1 MTFCDVQNSAKS
13 FYFCHEKE
21 PSEEGS
27 FSYVIMGGGFRR
39 LLPTASH
46 AGSARV
52 SQCSCYLPLFL
63 IVIVLDVLDLRPAAS
78 LTVSVT
84 DTL

>member
-1 MTFCDVQNSAKS
+1 M
-13 FYFCHEKE
+13 
-21 PSEEGS
+21 
-27 FSYVIMGGGFRR
+27 
-39 LLPTASH
+39 LPTASH

-63 IVIVLDVLDLRPAAS
+63 IDTLFEVLDLSPAAS

>member
-1 MTFCDVQNSAKS
+1 M
-13 FYFCHEKE
+13 
-21 PSEEGS
+21 
-27 FSYVIMGGGFRR
+27 
-39 LLPTASH
+39 LPTASH

-52 SQCSCYLPLFL
+52 SQCSCYFPLFL
-63 IVIVLDVLDLRPAAS
+63 IEIVLDVLDLRPAAS